1 MRVLFVNHTGR
12 MSGAEYSLLELA
24 GGLAGELECELACPE
39 GPLASEALRRGLAV
53 HRIRGT
59 DGSLRLHPRHTPA
72 ALADIARAAGE
83 IRRLARGRRVDLVH
97 ANSIRA
103 GLAAGPGR
111 LRPSTAPLGRVRSTT
126 AAPPLVT
133 HVRDCLPAGR
143 VSESTKGLLGRLS
156 TVLIANSRYTRE
168 RGVAPAAQ
176 GRTEVVYS
184 PVDLDRFDPERLDRE
199 RFDPEAARCALGLD
213 PRAPVLGVVA
223 QVTPWKGQ
231 LDAVRALGQLDGSHD
246 DATLLLVGSPKFTS
260 AATRYDNV
268 AYLAEIRREI
278 AALGLGR
285 RVRLLGER
293 EDVPEVMRA
302 LDVLLVPSW
311 EEPCGRSVLE
321 GMAMGVPVLATARG
335 GPAEIVRDGRDGR
348 VLAPR
353 DPRGWARVV
362 AELLGNP
369 AGTAAMGASAR
380 VRAREHFGLAAHVA
394 GVLHAY
400 ELALSTAT
408 VAEAPAECP
417 TSALGQA
424 LGWAHDAPPRGRKT
438 EAGRH
443 APPARVPVS
452 ASIPVSASAHTPVV
466 ELTRAD
472 DPQ

>member
-12 MSGAEYSLLELA
+12 MSGAEYSLLELL

-83 IRRLARGRRVDLVH
+83 LRRLARERRVDLVH

-103 GLAAGPGR
+103 GLAAGLGR
-111 LRPSTAPLGRVRSTT
+111 LRSST
-126 AAPPLVT
+126 AAPPLVA

-143 VSESTKGLLGRLS
+143 VSEATKELVGRLS

-168 RGVAPAAQ
+168 RGVAPAAWV
-176 GRTEVVYS
+176 RTEVVYS
-184 PVDLDRFDPERLDRE
+184 PVDLERFDPERLDR
-199 RFDPEAARCALGLD
+199 DTARRALDLD

-223 QVTPWKGQ
+223 QITPWKGQ
-231 LDAVRALGQLDGSHD
+231 LDAVRALGQLDGSHA

-268 AYLAEIRREI
+268 AYLEEIRREI
-278 AALGLGR
+278 AALGLQR

-353 DPRGWARVV
+353 DPRGWARAVE
-362 AELLGNP
+362 ELLDSP
-369 AGTAAMGASAR
+369 AATAAMGASAR
-380 VRAREHFGLAAHVA
+380 ARARERFGIAAHVA

-400 ELALSTAT
+400 ERVLGTAT
-408 VAEAPAECP
+408 VAETTAERP
-417 TSALGQA
+417 TSTPGQA
-424 LGWAHDAPPRGRKT
+424 LGRAHDAPTWGRRPH
-438 EAGRH
+438 AH
-443 APPARVPVS
+443 APVA
-452 ASIPVSASAHTPVV
+452 
-466 ELTRAD
+466 ELTHVD